1 MSIYLP
7 TCKKIKAVTINTS
20 DVLLTCNCTCTCTH
34 VHVCINLQDRVKG
47 YIGSYCKFATI
58 YNVHVM

>member
-7 TCKKIKAVTINTS
+7 TCKKIKAVTS
-20 DVLLTCNCTCTCTH
+20 DVLLNCTCTCTH